1 MLCGSAANGQDAASR
16 TPYMQ
21 CKVRSAVHCLRYSQS
36 MLEQCSACTS
46 SVSSTR
52 ARPSTLCRASHHAS
66 SPHEKTA
73 NRWKKKTDTPDTVN
87 QSSLPRKQKV
97 ELIRW
102 ASRSFRAR
110 LKGPTSVDYRSAL
123 EPVSFLRFSGSKQ
136 VEGCWAKHK
145 GAFGTLVSSG

>member
-1 MLCGSAANGQDAASR
+1 MHALALSAQQGQGLRLCVELVI
-16 TPYMQ
+16 T
-21 CKVRSAVHCLRYSQS
+21 LR
-36 MLEQCSACTS
+36 
-46 SVSSTR
+46 
-52 ARPSTLCRASHHAS
+52 P
-66 SPHEKTA
+66 PHEKTA
-73 NRWKKKTDTPDTVN
+73 NRWKRKTDTPDTVN